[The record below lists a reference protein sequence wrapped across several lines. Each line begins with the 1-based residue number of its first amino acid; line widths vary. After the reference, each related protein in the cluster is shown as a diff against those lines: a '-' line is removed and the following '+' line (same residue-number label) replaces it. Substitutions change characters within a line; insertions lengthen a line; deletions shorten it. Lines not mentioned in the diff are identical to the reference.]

1 MSYDN
6 DWLHQNLEA
15 RKTAIGETIR
25 PATLVELR
33 DLGSARFP
41 SATDPWAESYK
52 TFLEEHAK
60 DRFYLATTREGAEIV
75 YCREA
80 DKAIWFLPGKGMGIV
95 QPSGLRILAEA
106 VASL

>member
-6 DWLHQNLEA
+6 EWLNQTLEA
-15 RKTAIGETIR
+15 RAKSVRETIR
-25 PATLVELR
+25 PVSIDELKR
-33 DLGSARFP
+33 LGAERFP

-60 DRFYLATTREGAEIV
+60 DRFYLAKTREDAEIV

-80 DKAIWFLPGKGMGIV
+80 NKAIWFLPGKGMGIV
-95 QPSGLRILAEA
+95 QPRGLRILAEA